1 MPKTWL
7 YQVRIHVT
15 SELAQ
20 SLRENADTEIAME
33 IDKIASHF
41 NTRTICIFDAFNDY
55 CLEAEKNG
63 PEFYPLYQWT
73 KETLADP
80 EKKKKHLC
88 SFAFYLGEEQ
98 VYEKSTASG
107 LKNALSKINSM
118 GNIKE
123 IKLVDSNPENN
134 PQPNT

>member
-63 PEFYPLYQWT
+63 PEFYP
-73 KETLADP
+73 
-80 EKKKKHLC
+80 HR
-88 SFAFYLGEEQ
+88 
-98 VYEKSTASG
+98 
-107 LKNALSKINSM
+107 
-118 GNIKE
+118 
-123 IKLVDSNPENN
+123 
-134 PQPNT
+134 